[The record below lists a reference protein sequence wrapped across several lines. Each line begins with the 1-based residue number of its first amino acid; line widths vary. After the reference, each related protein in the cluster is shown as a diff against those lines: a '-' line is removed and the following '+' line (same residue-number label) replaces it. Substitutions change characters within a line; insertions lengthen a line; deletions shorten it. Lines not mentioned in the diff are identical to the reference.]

1 MGGKSALRVGDEGG
15 EALLFLETQP
25 ISFHFGFMIGLVISG
40 STRHDFEEKTERA
53 RRNRD
58 VGPILF
64 GLHDVFAANGRWPPR
79 SLSSPVFVRCALF
92 TPFAAC
98 NGPRR
103 QVHSAK
109 AGSEHDE
116 DSL

>member
-1 MGGKSALRVGDEGG
+1 MGGKSALRVGEEGG

-53 RRNRD
+53 R
-58 VGPILF
+58 F

-79 SLSSPVFVRCALF
+79 SLSSSDFVRCALF
-92 TPFAAC
+92 TPFARLT
-98 NGPRR
+98 GPAAA
-103 QVHSAK
+103 SA
-109 AGSEHDE
+109 
-116 DSL
+116 LR